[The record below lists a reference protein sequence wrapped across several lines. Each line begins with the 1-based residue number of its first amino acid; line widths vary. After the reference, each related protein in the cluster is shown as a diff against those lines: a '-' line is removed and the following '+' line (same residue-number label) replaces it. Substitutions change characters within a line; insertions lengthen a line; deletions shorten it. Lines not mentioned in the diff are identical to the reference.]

1 MVVGCRRRPG
11 CVEVCSKPD
20 FQDFGVNSDTPI
32 LRICF
37 FKMQM
42 HRMDQAGLSCLI
54 FSHVNKKSLNQ
65 AL

>member
-11 CVEVCSKPD
+11 CVEVCSKPH
-20 FQDFGVNSDTPI
+20 FQDFGANSGTPI
-32 LRICF
+32 PRICF
-37 FKMQM
+37 FKV